1 MRLEFLGAAHTVTG
15 SCYLLETG
23 EDRYLIDCGMF
34 QGSKRIREY
43 NYEEFSF
50 NPADIDGVLLTHAH
64 VDHCGLVPKL
74 VREGFKGTVYATQA
88 TCDLAKIM
96 LPDSA
101 HIQES
106 DAEMLNRK
114 GQRRGDAPVE
124 PLYGIN
130 DALDA
135 LKQFAPV
142 PYDQE
147 LHLSD
152 NLRVFFRDAGHILGS
167 AILEVYVKENG
178 KETKLVFSGDLG
190 QPDQPILRDPTI
202 IHGADFV
209 ITESTYGDRLHQLY
223 DKETALIEIV
233 NETMDRGGNLII
245 PSFAVGRTQTLLYY
259 FFRLHRE
266 GRLDPDIPIIIDSP
280 LAINAT
286 RIFLKNF
293 RDFDEDALKVF
304 GKNGKVPDFPQV
316 RLCETAAESRALN
329 SSEGSAIII
338 SASGMADA
346 GRVLHHLKHNLW
358 RPESTILFVGYQA
371 EGCLGRRLIDGIT
384 RVRVL
389 GEEIAVKA
397 QIKSLDG
404 FSAHADANQI
414 MSWLGEITSPKPAK
428 IFIVHGEATAQGA
441 LKSRIQKELGIECYV
456 PFRGDLAKIT
466 GRTAE
471 IIPSNIPAVSV
482 EKEMED
488 VLRDFDSDYRQLRR
502 RVMHYVVR
510 QPKMMEP
517 VIKVMNKARNYIRK
531 LFTPF
536 NI

>member
-23 EDRYLIDCGMF
+23 EDRYLVDCGMF

-64 VDHCGLVPKL
+64 VDHCGMIPKL
-74 VREGFKGTVYATQA
+74 VREGFKGTVYATQS

-124 PLYGIN
+124 QPLYGIN

-135 LKQFAPV
+135 LKQFSPV
-142 PYDQE
+142 PYNEE
-147 LHLSD
+147 LKLSD
-152 NLRVFFRDAGHILGS
+152 NLRVVFRDAGHILGS
-167 AILEVYVKENG
+167 AILEVYVKEND

-190 QPDQPILRDPTI
+190 QPNQPLLKDPTI
-202 IHGADFV
+202 IQGADFV
-209 ITESTYGDRLHQLY
+209 LMESTYGDRLHQLY

-259 FFRLHRE
+259 LYRLHQE

-280 LAINAT
+280 LAIAAT
-286 RIFLKNF
+286 RVFLKNF
-293 RDFDEDALKVF
+293 RDFDEESLKLF
-304 GKNGKVPDFPQV
+304 GKSGRVPDFSQV
-316 RLCETAAESRALN
+316 HLCETAAESRALN

-358 RPESTILFVGYQA
+358 RPESTILLSAIRPKAALAVGSSTA
-371 EGCLGRRLIDGIT
+371 SSVCACSVRKSPSRRRLRAST
-384 RVRVL
+384 
-389 GEEIAVKA
+389 AS
-397 QIKSLDG
+397 QP
-404 FSAHADANQI
+404 
-414 MSWLGEITSPKPAK
+414 MPMPTS
-428 IFIVHGEATAQGA
+428 
-441 LKSRIQKELGIECYV
+441 S
-456 PFRGDLAKIT
+456 
-466 GRTAE
+466 
-471 IIPSNIPAVSV
+471 
-482 EKEMED
+482 
-488 VLRDFDSDYRQLRR
+488 
-502 RVMHYVVR
+502 
-510 QPKMMEP
+510 
-517 VIKVMNKARNYIRK
+517 
-531 LFTPF
+531 
-536 NI
+536 

>member
-23 EDRYLIDCGMF
+23 EDRYLVDCGMF

-64 VDHCGLVPKL
+64 VDHCGMIPKL
-74 VREGFKGTVYATQA
+74 VREGFKGTVYATQS

-135 LKQFAPV
+135 LKQFSPV
-142 PYDQE
+142 PYNEE
-147 LHLSD
+147 LKLSD
-152 NLRVFFRDAGHILGS
+152 NLRVVFRDAGHILGS
-167 AILEVYVKENG
+167 AILEVYVKEND

-190 QPDQPILRDPTI
+190 QPNQPLLKDPTSI
-202 IHGADFV
+202 KGADFV
-209 ITESTYGDRLHQLY
+209 LMESTYGDRLHQLY

-259 FFRLHRE
+259 FYRLHQE

-280 LAINAT
+280 LAIAAT
-286 RIFLKNF
+286 RVFLKNF
-293 RDFDEDALKVF
+293 RDFDEESLKLF
-304 GKNGKVPDFPQV
+304 GKSGRVPDFSQV
-316 RLCETAAESRALN
+316 HLCETAAESRALN

-404 FSAHADANQI
+404 FSAHADANQL
-414 MSWLGEITSPKPAK
+414 MDWLGNITDPKPAK
-428 IFIVHGEATAQGA
+428 VFIVHGEAPAQEA
-441 LKSRIQKELGIECYV
+441 LKKRIHKELGLECYI
-456 PFRGDLAKIT
+456 PFRGDLAKIS
-466 GRTAE
+466 GRASE

-482 EKEMED
+482 EKEMEN

-502 RVMHYVVR
+502 RVMQYVVR

-517 VIKVMNKARNYIRK
+517 VIKVMSKARNYIRK

>member
-135 LKQFAPV
+135 LKQFSPV

-209 ITESTYGDRLHQLY
+209 ITESTYGDRRRSSRSSMRRWTVAVTSSSRRLLSAARRRFSTTSTGC
-223 DKETALIEIV
+223 TA
-233 NETMDRGGNLII
+233 RGA
-245 PSFAVGRTQTLLYY
+245 STQTS
-259 FFRLHRE
+259 RSSSIAHWPSMR
-266 GRLDPDIPIIIDSP
+266 RASSSRTSATSMRSP
-280 LAINAT
+280 
-286 RIFLKNF
+286 
-293 RDFDEDALKVF
+293 
-304 GKNGKVPDFPQV
+304 
-316 RLCETAAESRALN
+316 
-329 SSEGSAIII
+329 
-338 SASGMADA
+338 
-346 GRVLHHLKHNLW
+346 
-358 RPESTILFVGYQA
+358 
-371 EGCLGRRLIDGIT
+371 
-384 RVRVL
+384 
-389 GEEIAVKA
+389 
-397 QIKSLDG
+397 
-404 FSAHADANQI
+404 
-414 MSWLGEITSPKPAK
+414 
-428 IFIVHGEATAQGA
+428 
-441 LKSRIQKELGIECYV
+441 
-456 PFRGDLAKIT
+456 
-466 GRTAE
+466 
-471 IIPSNIPAVSV
+471 
-482 EKEMED
+482 
-488 VLRDFDSDYRQLRR
+488 
-502 RVMHYVVR
+502 
-510 QPKMMEP
+510 
-517 VIKVMNKARNYIRK
+517 
-531 LFTPF
+531 
-536 NI
+536 

>member
-34 QGSKRIREY
+34 QGAKRIREY
-43 NYEEFSF
+43 NYEEFAF
-50 NPADIDGVLLTHAH
+50 TPADIDGMLLTHAH

-88 TCDLAKIM
+88 TCDLVRIM

-106 DAEMLNRK
+106 DAELMNRK
-114 GQRRGDAPVE
+114 GRRRGDEPIQ
-124 PLYGIN
+124 PLYGID
-130 DALDA
+130 DAMDA

-147 LHLSD
+147 LRLSD

-167 AILEVYVKENG
+167 AILEIYVKEG
-178 KETKLVFSGDLG
+178 DKETKLVFSGDLG
-190 QPDQPILRDPTI
+190 QPDQPLLRDPTVI
-202 IHGADFV
+202 RGADFV

-259 FFRLHRE
+259 FYRLHCE

-286 RIFLKNF
+286 RVFLKNF
-293 RDFDEDALKVF
+293 RDFDEESLKVF
-304 GKNGKVPDFPQV
+304 GKDGKVPDFAQV
-316 RLCETAAESRALN
+316 HLCETAAESRALN
-329 SSEGSAIII
+329 TSEGSAIII

-414 MSWLGEITSPKPAK
+414 MSWLGEFRDPKPAK
-428 IFIVHGEATAQGA
+428 IFIVHGESTGQEA
-441 LKSRIQKELGIECYV
+441 LKSRIQKELGIECYI
-456 PFRGDLAKIT
+456 PFRGDLAKIS
-466 GRTAE
+466 GRASE

-502 RVMHYVVR
+502 RVMQYVVR

-517 VIKVMNKARNYIRK
+517 VIKVMSKARNYIRK